1 MNFNILANG
10 GFTSEAGED
19 VDVFIET
26 TRWYKGEPK
35 ELRFV
40 KDGAVIISCEGQ
52 LIIDKLHNT
61 RAVVRIYSDDR
72 NELEE
77 FISTYLS
84 SDDDIVRL
92 TIGHNQQDCTY
103 CGLLDMEGI
112 EYHEST
118 AYGYVLELVFGDLN
132 PLKRIK
138 ADVNGGL
145 YSLKQICND
154 WVDVI
159 TTPMAVDNDYSHRL
173 VPEFLGDADDFK
185 FDKSLAGEEPS
196 VYDVL
201 EVYAEAMVGSLR
213 QVGGSL
219 CILTENT
226 RVASPDVTEVK
237 NVLEGVSYTTGRAY
251 NTFEYSLKGDQ
262 VQSKSYKL
270 MGVDSVV
277 HVERGKKCSTL
288 PSNFYSQKDRG
299 YRRGRGDQDY
309 YERASHSSRPSNSF
323 ITKKGY
329 ITPAVSETKREQ
341 YLLGVPIYN
350 EEYIDGALAFGR
362 LIDVDISRVA
372 YRKDIIKGVIAQLEE
387 VKKGITY
394 GKLTGPTG
402 DGGGRNLLL
411 KSNMGLSN
419 SDYYVGRY
427 YISDPSMMIAG
438 ETYTIQIWGEAE
450 GADFSESLYLYNS
463 GGNTEVA
470 NIQNRVNGVW
480 KQTFKWR
487 DDQDKSNISLVIFR
501 GANHPNYKK
510 GSKTSI
516 TRIKLEK
523 GSIATDWT
531 PAPEDV
537 VVLMRDYYLAIA
549 SYWDILAV
557 ERNSPK
563 DAENAKALRAEADKL
578 GESDRFV
585 KDIEAMRRL
594 FTRYI
599 ADLNGIIANKEE
611 SIKQLRELEREPVTA
626 IAVRRDDTSEWRSGF
641 VVGHGKDLF
650 NLESTAPLKGLKAKI
665 KAKGNKTPIT
675 INIGG
680 GTAVLG
686 DDIRDFLD
694 KNVPELYMSKENEI
708 PHLLLEVDI
717 TCSGGGKSY
726 ILNDNSQSEKV
737 GTKWVVDDTIA
748 PKREHNYLDLGQ
760 VLSEELGATINLPP
774 LPAGVDTIDVVCTG
788 KWYVGFENFTW
799 AVVEGGKDFYNLFR
813 WSEEIIRRSMIE
825 KYEQLCK
832 HDWGIIF
839 YINRF
844 EVSQGLDVAYKDRRA
859 TLKINAGRQFDE
871 VLTYETR
878 IGTAL
883 GTGANLLDRDGNIV
897 KGVISDALVKRRPY
911 LKALM
916 KHEALLLHALALL
929 YSRRYR
935 SIEFTQI
942 KFRLME
948 GLWAFVG
955 FIDKKLYFVEKYE
968 FDLSRASVTY
978 TARQV
983 SMSDDRN
990 LMKLAEQAS
999 LAMTA
1004 GVYANEN
1011 VGSKGVNTTITG
1023 RRVGR

>member
-1 MNFNILANG
+1 MKFNILAKG
-10 GFTSEAGED
+10 AFTSEAGEL
-19 VDVFIET
+19 VDVIIDT
-26 TRWYKGEPK
+26 TKSYKGEPK

-40 KDGAVIISCEGQ
+40 KDGAVIISSEGQ

-159 TTPMAVDNDYSHRL
+159 TTPMAVGNGYSHRL

-237 NVLEGVSYTTGRAY
+237 NVLEGISYTTGRAY
-251 NTFEYSLKGDQ
+251 NTFEYNLKGDQ

-270 MGVDSVV
+270 NGVDSVTQ
-277 HVERGKKCSTL
+277 VERGKKCSTL
-288 PSNFYSQKDRG
+288 PSSFYSQKDGG

-309 YERASHSSRPSNSF
+309 YQRATRSSRPANSF

-341 YLLGVPIYN
+341 YLLGFPMYN
-350 EEYIDGALAFGR
+350 EEYIDGELAFGR
-362 LIDVDISRVA
+362 IVDVDISRVTSRA
-372 YRKDIIKGVIAQLEE
+372 DEIRGVVAQLEE
-387 VKKGITY
+387 VI
-394 GKLTGPTG
+394 
-402 DGGGRNLLL
+402 
-411 KSNMGLSN
+411 KSPVVTMRS
-419 SDYYVGRY
+419 Y
-427 YISDPSMMIAG
+427 
-438 ETYTIQIWGEAE
+438 
-450 GADFSESLYLYNS
+450 SL
-463 GGNTEVA
+463 
-470 NIQNRVNGVW
+470 
-480 KQTFKWR
+480 
-487 DDQDKSNISLVIFR
+487 
-501 GANHPNYKK
+501 
-510 GSKTSI
+510 
-516 TRIKLEK
+516 
-523 GSIATDWT
+523 AT
-531 PAPEDV
+531 
-537 VVLMRDYYLAIA
+537 A
-549 SYWDILAV
+549 SYLDVLAV
-557 ERNSPK
+557 ERNDKSYAQRAK
-563 DAENAKALRAEADKL
+563 LARSIAETVSEDALYD
-578 GESDRFV
+578 G
-585 KDIEAMRRL
+585 
-594 FTRYI
+594 
-599 ADLNGIIANKEE
+599 DLNEMRTKFTAYISELNAIIAKKEA
-611 SIKQLRELEREPVTA
+611 IVKQMRGLETEPATA

-641 VVGHGKDLF
+641 VLAHGKDLF
-650 NLESTAPLKGLKAKI
+650 NLESFTPLRGVKTKI
-665 KAKGNKTPIT
+665 KAKGDKTPIS
-675 INIGG
+675 ISIGG

-717 TCSGGGKSY
+717 TCSGGGKY
-726 ILNDNSQSEKV
+726 YVLNANSQSEKA
-737 GTKWVVDDTIA
+737 GTKWVADDTIV
-748 PKREHNYLDLGQ
+748 PEREHNYLDLGQ

-774 LPAGVDTIDVVCTG
+774 LPAGVDTIDVVYTG

-799 AVVEGGKDFYNLFR
+799 AVVEGGKDFYNLFK
-813 WSEEIIRRSMIE
+813 WTEETIRRSMIE

-839 YINRF
+839 YLNRF

-859 TLKINAGRQFDE
+859 TLTINDGRQFDE

-897 KGVISDALVKRRPY
+897 KGMADAFVKKHPQF
-911 LKALM
+911 KTVM
-916 KHEALLLHALALL
+916 KHEALLLYALALV
-929 YSRRYR
+929 YGRRYN

-942 KFRLME
+942 KFRWLE
-948 GLWAFVG
+948 GLMAFVG
-955 FIDKKLYFVEKYE
+955 FIDRRLYFVEKYE

-978 TARQV
+978 TARQ
-983 SMSDDRN
+983 MPRLDDRN

-999 LAMTA
+999 KAMTA
-1004 GVYANEN
+1004 GSYSKGGEA
-1011 VGSKGVNTTITG
+1011 GSKGVTRITTG
-1023 RRVGR
+1023 HRR

>member
-1 MNFNILANG
+1 MKFNLLAVG
-10 GFTSEAGED
+10 EFPSEADET
-19 VDVFIET
+19 VCVYIET

-159 TTPMAVDNDYSHRL
+159 TTPMAVANGYSHRL

-185 FDKSLAGEEPS
+185 FDKSLAGEDPS

-201 EVYAEAMVGSLR
+201 EVYAEAMAGSLR

-226 RVASPDVTEVK
+226 RVASQDVTEVK

-288 PSNFYSQKDRG
+288 PSNFYSQKDSG

-362 LIDVDISRVA
+362 LIDVDISRVTLRA
-372 YRKDIIKGVIAQLEE
+372 DKIRDVIAKLEE

-394 GKLTGPTG
+394 GKLTGPSG

-411 KSNMGLSN
+411 KSNEKFRDNDDEL
-419 SDYYVGRY
+419 V
-427 YISDPSMMIAG
+427 A
-438 ETYTIQIWGEAE
+438 TYELATPDDIKSGDTYHIKIWGDKEDSDGVICVHIDYGPQLALVE
-450 GADFSESLYLYNS
+450 L
-463 GGNTEVA
+463 
-470 NIQNRVNGVW
+470 VNGVAEA
-480 KQTFKWR
+480 TFKWR
-487 DDQDKSNISLVIFR
+487 NYIVNGKPIVGPLRLFR
-501 GANHPNYKK
+501 EEGYDEDSSMTIYKV
-510 GSKTSI
+510 
-516 TRIKLEK
+516 KLEK

-537 VVLMRDYYLAIA
+537 VVLMRDYYLASA

-599 ADLNGIIANKEE
+599 ADLNGIIANNEE
-611 SIKQLRELEREPVTA
+611 SIKQLRELETEPVTA

-641 VVGHGKDLF
+641 VMAHGKDLF
-650 NLESTAPLKGLKAKI
+650 NLESAAPLKGLKAKI

-748 PKREHNYLDLGQ
+748 PKREHNYLDIGQ

-948 GLWAFVG
+948 DLWAFVG